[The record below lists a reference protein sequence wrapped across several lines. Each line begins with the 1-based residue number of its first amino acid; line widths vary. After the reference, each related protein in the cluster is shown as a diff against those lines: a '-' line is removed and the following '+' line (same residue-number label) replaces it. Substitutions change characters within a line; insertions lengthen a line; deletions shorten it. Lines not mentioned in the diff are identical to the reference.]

1 MNNIY
6 VLGVDMEN
14 RGVEE
19 VARDAATQ
27 IVELLDR
34 LVEEQERI
42 KSTNSVGIISKEEN
56 EKCKKKDSISGIDQ
70 TDSDRVVRNCESRA
84 EFVAV
89 VGRLIET
96 VTIVRKYAIHTHLR

>member
-56 EKCKKKDSISGIDQ
+56 EKKGSPLNGYRRI
-70 TDSDRVVRNCESRA
+70 
-84 EFVAV
+84 
-89 VGRLIET
+89 L
-96 VTIVRKYAIHTHLR
+96 